1 MSDKLV
7 TNSIANAAITGN
19 VISSGVI
26 TGSKIASG
34 AITLAKLEP
43 SFATKFA
50 AGVKITN
57 FYYEGLNIFADTD
70 GGQTLTLVGSG
81 FTSNTIVIVNKTL
94 ASNVAVTSQFFLTFT
109 APPNP
114 RGYQTVF
121 VDNQNGA
128 TSFLPYAVNY
138 IPQLKFRSSP
148 GFFGNAIIPDN
159 PVFEQVQAVGDGTLI
174 YTLESGALPSGIVLN
189 SNGTITGT
197 TPVTTLANY
206 NFNISVYDNNQIK
219 IYRDFFMTIVGGVR
233 LTDVY
238 YNAPGQG
245 NLSASTT
252 GGDTVTFVGGPFLAG
267 GNVVVGTATARAFT
281 FSNSTTISF
290 TTVAT
295 AAGTYNI
302 RINNTNGTYAFR
314 TNFLTVRPPVTWVTA
329 AGSLGTYVE
338 TVFKGVTVSATSDG
352 AVSYSLAT
360 GSLPT
365 GITVLSNGS
374 VSGTAVEGQANV
386 EIGTTYNFT
395 IRATG
400 VNGQNLTRAFSIS
413 LASRPTISNVVISD
427 GTNKFDTLGGQ
438 TITVNGFSFRS
449 GVSVYLDNTLISSTR
464 ISLNQLTFTSPAK
477 ATGTYNLYLTNTD
490 GSFTTN
496 TAIDYYPAPV
506 WITTSGLLGSTLIN
520 TNFAATLSANG
531 AVSYTIVANSLPAGY
546 SLNANTGSITGNS
559 SVTKNSYFTVRAS
572 NQFSQSV
579 SRRFGVSVRE
589 FSFAPYSVEYVAIA
603 GGGAGGS
610 ARSTVSTGGG
620 GGGGHTTG
628 FFSTGDPV
636 SIIVGSGGTPAVTS
650 TITVQTGGNS
660 YILSNVTIVSNV
672 AVGGGAGGSSFYG
685 IGGNGG
691 SGGGLAD
698 RFAGGVGR
706 GVYPGST
713 FISATRQG
721 YDGGGTPSDGSQ
733 GAGGGGGGA
742 GAAGSQGT
750 NAVNWIGG
758 AGGIGTTAYQTWSW
772 ACKYY
777 QSYYSGGGG
786 GGGQN
791 GGGAGGSGG
800 GGAGSNTNPVA
811 GTSNT
816 GGGGGANASFPG
828 PSLGANGGSGVV
840 MLRYAPLTTGN
851 SFPSGGGSLFL
862 ANGYVFHGFTTSSV
876 FDPYAAYKAETWAP
890 IWVTSSIPVLW
901 PNLAVTFQL
910 EVIGNS
916 TLTYTISSGSLP
928 TGMSLSSSGLLSG
941 TPTATFAANV
951 TFRATETGGTFSD
964 QIYFIT
970 VDSKIEYLVVA
981 GGGGGGSGR
990 YSVGSGVGGGG
1001 GAGGMLSG
1009 SFVPT
1014 LNSTYTITVGGGGGG
1029 SYNNTSTGFISGSAG
1044 GDSSI
1049 SGVVTATGGGIGGS
1063 YSWAQNAG
1071 SGGSGGGAGSTGSS
1085 GDSAYFGG
1093 SGVAGQGFA
1102 GGNSFP
1108 SFNGNNGAGG
1118 GGGAGASGQGA
1129 DINFGGNGGAGR
1141 RSNITG
1147 SETHYAGGGGGGGN
1161 VGAGAGGIGGGGN
1174 AVTNLTG
1181 ANGTTNTGGGAG
1193 GGTIGGA
1200 GGSGIVI
1207 LKFSYLIPPPLI
1219 TGSDY
1224 SINVV
1229 SGMFRV
1235 VTFRSS
1241 GTIAFSSVIPRAFN
1255 LEYLLVGGGGG
1266 GGGFG
1271 GGSGGGSGGGGAGGY
1286 FSGSMITTGTL
1297 TVTVGAGGANSQNG
1311 TDTRLVGGALSSNI
1325 AASGGGF
1332 GDSQPVASSGR
1343 AGGSGGG
1350 GWGWDSSSTGGGAG
1364 NTPALSPSQGNSGGA
1379 GTIVFFGGQGGGGGG
1394 AGASGSNGGS
1404 NVSTRGGYG
1413 GAGRI
1418 NAISGST
1425 HGQLSAGSYYL
1436 AGGGGGGIDDR
1447 GSTAG
1452 GLGGL
1457 GGGGTGGTTGNNPAP
1472 ADATANFGGGG
1483 GGGPRGGAGASGGSG
1498 VVILKGSASDFTA
1511 TYTGNVSATTTSG
1524 NIIWTFYSSGT
1535 ITLSSARGIVE
1546 YLVVAGGGAG
1556 GPNNIINGGQFTMVG
1571 GGGGAGGYV
1580 EGSIFAPV
1588 GSYTVTVGN
1597 GGTKGSLL
1605 VGSTNGGNSS
1615 IVGNSLSVTSIG
1627 GGAGGTGQY
1636 EGFTTD
1642 TSGKNGGSGGGGAA
1656 NNNIASSGFG
1666 LGISGQGNNGGGGF
1680 YFGAGGGGG
1689 AGGLGGGA
1697 LGSYSSGS
1705 GGPGKTWGNGT
1716 TYSRGGGGYGVAN
1729 PNTGNGGDSASDGG
1743 SGIVIFRYLG
1753 NVNATGGNITSASG
1767 YTYHTFTTSGTIT
1780 FL

>member
-7 TNSIANAAITGN
+7 TNSIANNAVNSN
-19 VISSGVI
+19 VILSNTI
-26 TGSKIASG
+26 TNEKIANG
-34 AITLAKLEP
+34 ALSA
-43 SFATKFA
+43 AKFA
-50 AGVKITN
+50 SDVTSKFGASLKIQNLFYQGLYN
-57 FYYEGLNIFADTD
+57 FSDTL
-70 GGQTLTLVGSG
+70 GNLTINLQGSG
-81 FTSNTIVIVNKTL
+81 FTPNSKVIVNKT
-94 ASNVAVTSQFFLTFT
+94 VCTTIYQSQFSINFITPSL
-109 APPNP
+109 P
-114 RGYQTVF
+114 RGTYQVF
-121 VDNQNGA
+121 VDNSDG
-128 TSFLPYAVNY
+128 TTGYFPPGVLY
-138 IPQLKFRSSP
+138 IPLLKYLQSP
-148 GFFGNAIIPDN
+148 GQLGNVIYSDNYYSIPIIA
-159 PVFEQVQAVGDGTLI
+159 EGDGQLI
-174 YTLESGALPSGIVLN
+174 YTLETGALPPGLGFN
-189 SNGTITGT
+189 SNGVITGT
-197 TPVTTLANY
+197 PVTITTGSY
-206 NFNISVYDNNQIK
+206 NFNTSVYDNTQQK
-219 IYRDFFMTIVGGVR
+219 IYRDFFLVLQGGTR
-233 LTDVY
+233 IIDLY
-238 YNAPGQG
+238 YNAPSQG
-245 NLSASTT
+245 NLSAVIT
-252 GGDTVTFVGGPFLAG
+252 GGDTVTLVGGPFLAG
-267 GNVVVGTATARAFT
+267 GNVVIGSAAARAFT
-281 FSNSTTISF
+281 FSNSTTVSF

-295 AAGTYNI
+295 TAGTYNI
-302 RINNTNGTYAFR
+302 RINNTNGTFAIRNSFI
-314 TNFLTVRPPVTWVTA
+314 TFRPPVTWVTA
-329 AGSLGTYVE
+329 SGLLGTYVE
-338 TVFKGVTVSATSDG
+338 TVNKSVAVSATSDS
-352 AVSYSLAT
+352 AMSYSLAS

-365 GITVLSNGS
+365 GIVVASNGS
-374 VSGTAVEGQANV
+374 IIGSATEGQANV

-395 IRATG
+395 IRATAE
-400 VNGQNLTRAFSIS
+400 NGQNSTRAFSLN
-413 LASRPTISNVVISD
+413 LASRPVISNVVISD
-427 GTNKFDTLGGQ
+427 GSSLFDILGGQ

-449 GVSVYLDNTLISSTR
+449 GVSVYLDSTLISSTR

-496 TAIDYYPAPV
+496 TAVNYYPAPV

-520 TNFAATLSANG
+520 TDFTATLSANG
-531 AVSYTIVANSLPAGY
+531 AVSYTIVTDSLPVGY
-546 SLNANTGSITGNS
+546 SLDSNTGIITGNS
-559 SVTKNSYFTVRAS
+559 TVTKNSYFTVRAN
-572 NQFSQSV
+572 NQFSQFV

-589 FSFAPYSVEYVAIA
+589 FPFLPYTLEYVAIA

-610 ARSTVSTGGG
+610 AQSIVSTGGG

-628 FFSTGDPV
+628 FFSTGEPV
-636 SIIVGSGGTPAVTS
+636 SIIVGSGGTPAITT
-650 TITVQTGGNS
+650 TITGQTGGNS

-672 AVGGGAGGSSFYG
+672 AVGGGAGGGRNYG
-685 IGGNGG
+685 FGGNGG
-691 SGGGLAD
+691 SGGGLSD
-698 RFAGGVGR
+698 RFVGGAGR
-706 GVYPGST
+706 GIYPGST
-713 FISATRQG
+713 YISATRQG
-721 YDGGGTPSDGSQ
+721 YDGGGTSPDGSS

-742 GAAGSQGT
+742 GGAGGNGT
-750 NAVNWIGG
+750 NATNWIGG
-758 AGGIGTTAYQTWSW
+758 AGGIGTTAYQSWSW
-772 ACKYY
+772 ACRLY

-791 GGGAGGSGG
+791 GGGAGGLGG

-816 GGGGGANASFPG
+816 GGGGGATAPFPG
-828 PSLGANGGSGVV
+828 PALGAAGGSGVV
-840 MLRYAPLTTGN
+840 MLRYTPLASGN
-851 SFPSGGGSLFL
+851 ALPSSGGNLFL
-862 ANGYVFHGFTTSSV
+862 ANGYVFHSFTTSTV
-876 FDPYAAYKAETWAP
+876 FDPYAVYKTETWAP

-901 PNLAVTFQL
+901 PDISVTLQL

-916 TLTYTISSGSLP
+916 TLTYTISSGALP
-928 TGMSLSSSGLLSG
+928 TGMILSSSGVLLG

-964 QIYFIT
+964 QVYFIT

-1029 SYNNTSTGFISGSAG
+1029 SYNNTSTGMIGGSNG

-1049 SGVVTATGGGIGGS
+1049 GGVVTATGGGLGGS
-1063 YSWAQNAG
+1063 YSWQQNAP
-1071 SGGSGGGAGSTGSS
+1071 SGGSGGGAGSTGSTS
-1085 GDSAYFGG
+1085 DTAYFGG
-1093 SGVAGQGFA
+1093 SGIAGQGFA

-1118 GGGAGASGQGA
+1118 GGGAGAPGQRA
-1129 DINFGGNGGAGR
+1129 DSNFGGNGGAGKL
-1141 RSNITG
+1141 SNITG
-1147 SETHYAGGGGGGGN
+1147 SETYYAGGGGGGGN

-1181 ANGTTNTGGGAG
+1181 ANGATNTGGGAG
-1193 GGTIGGA
+1193 SGTIGGT
-1200 GGSGIVI
+1200 GGSGVVI
-1207 LKFSYLIPPPLI
+1207 LKFSYLIPLPLI

-1224 SINVV
+1224 STNVV

-1241 GTIAFSSVIPRAFN
+1241 GTISFSSLTPRAFN
-1255 LEYLLVGGGGG
+1255 LEYLLIGGGGG

-1379 GTIVFFGGQGGGGGG
+1379 GRIVFFGGQGGGGGG

-1404 NVSTRGGYG
+1404 NVSTSGGYG

-1535 ITLSSARGIVE
+1535 ITLSSAKRIVE

-1556 GPNNIINGGQFTMVG
+1556 GPDNIVNGGQFTMVG

-1597 GGTKGSLL
+1597 GGTTGSLL

-1642 TSGKNGGSGGGGAA
+1642 TAGKNGGSGGGGAA

-1666 LGISGQGNNGGGGF
+1666 LGISGQGNNGGGGY

-1697 LGSYSSGS
+1697 SGYYSSGS
-1705 GGPGKTWGNGT
+1705 GGPGKTWSNGT
-1716 TYSRGGGGYGVAN
+1716 TYARGGGGYGVAN
-1729 PNTGNGGDSASDGG
+1729 SNTGNGGDSASDGG
-1743 SGIVIFRYLG
+1743 SGVVIFRYLG
-1753 NVNATGGNITSASG
+1753 NVNATGGNITSAGG